1 MLHSSYSFPKY
12 LQARSDISGARTTC
26 VNAHIKYLKSLIL
39 VLFLSYKK
47 KNSNS
52 PNIYFLHPRV
62 LTCMY
67 VYVSR
72 VLSTRLLHLGGISLV
87 TGSEIADR
95 KVKEEKDGKNTE
107 ILLFNS

>member
-1 MLHSSYSFPKY
+1 
-12 LQARSDISGARTTC
+12 
-26 VNAHIKYLKSLIL
+26 
-39 VLFLSYKK
+39 
-47 KNSNS
+47 
-52 PNIYFLHPRV
+52 
-62 LTCMY
+62 MY